1 MIQVHLKL
9 PTVKKKKKKNTAEKK
24 LQNALSQVIQNSRNT
39 YFGAESY
46 LLLT

>member
-1 MIQVHLKL
+1 MIQVHLRL
-9 PTVKKKKKKNTAEKK
+9 PTVKKKKKNTAEKK